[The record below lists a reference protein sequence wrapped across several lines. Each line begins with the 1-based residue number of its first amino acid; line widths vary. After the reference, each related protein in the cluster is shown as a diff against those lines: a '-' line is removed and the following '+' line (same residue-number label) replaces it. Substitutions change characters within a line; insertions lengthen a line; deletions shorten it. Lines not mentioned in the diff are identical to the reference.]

1 MKPLGL
7 VEAITVSQPLS
18 VTINLQKGIIFPGGC
33 WNFDVKCC
41 NLSCKQAGCQER
53 LFDHET
59 LSFCITCNSALVICD
74 ICPVHHLC
82 AVLYC
87 CSPSTGTIQKRYV
100 VDTCWYLYLVNVVR
114 KNMEPRHSQS
124 STAVQ
129 RCFQGSNKK
138 KEALGLD
145 PSVWTVLVFLYI
157 LHKVQIWSKM

>member
-74 ICPVHHLC
+74 ICPVQLC

-100 VDTCWYLYLVNVVR
+100 VDTMLIPVFGQCC
-114 KNMEPRHSQS
+114 KNKHG
-124 STAVQ
+124 TKAFAVFN
-129 RCFQGSNKK
+129 CC
-138 KEALGLD
+138 
-145 PSVWTVLVFLYI
+145 PTVLPGN
-157 LHKVQIWSKM
+157 Q